1 MSTWEFSEL
10 LLAGFVLGLALG
22 WLFFRGRTSQKL
34 TRALQSTQSEL
45 AVLKERLIGR
55 EAEIQGLQAK
65 DREMGLELS
74 GLRDSL
80 LQESQQRAA
89 AQKELEQLAALKNQ
103 LLEREKENAAL
114 REEITGLKQV
124 QVELETTL
132 HQERRAMEEKIA
144 FLNEAGQRMEQAF
157 KALSLECLR
166 ANNRQFLDLAQ
177 ATLEKFQIEAKGDL
191 EQKQKAVEGTVAPL
205 KETLEKYTQQVQ
217 AMETARQQAYGSLS
231 QYLESMAATEQR
243 LQMETG
249 NLVKALRA
257 PQVRG
262 RWGEIT
268 LRRVA
273 ELAGMSA
280 HCDFSEQ
287 ESVLSEDGRLR
298 PDMLVKLPNNK
309 LVVVDSKAPLQSY
322 LDSLESQTEEDRKNK
337 LREHARL
344 IQVHLQKLSAKNY
357 WDQFPETPE
366 FVVLFLPGE
375 NFFSAALEQNPHLI
389 EEGVNQKVILATPTT
404 LITLLRAVAYGWRQE
419 SLAENAQ
426 AISELGKILYER
438 LAKMAGHL
446 EVLGKFLDKSV
457 QTYNESIGSLETRV
471 LTAARK
477 FKELGIS
484 SKWEIAELQP
494 LEKTTRALQAPELL
508 NSEAED
514 SSDGQ

>member
-1 MSTWEFSEL
+1 
-10 LLAGFVLGLALG
+10 
-22 WLFFRGRTSQKL
+22 
-34 TRALQSTQSEL
+34 
-45 AVLKERLIGR
+45 
-55 EAEIQGLQAK
+55 
-65 DREMGLELS
+65 
-74 GLRDSL
+74 
-80 LQESQQRAA
+80 
-89 AQKELEQLAALKNQ
+89 
-103 LLEREKENAAL
+103 
-114 REEITGLKQV
+114 
-124 QVELETTL
+124 
-132 HQERRAMEEKIA
+132 
-144 FLNEAGQRMEQAF
+144 
-157 KALSLECLR
+157 
-166 ANNRQFLDLAQ
+166 
-177 ATLEKFQIEAKGDL
+177 
-191 EQKQKAVEGTVAPL
+191 
-205 KETLEKYTQQVQ
+205 
-217 AMETARQQAYGSLS
+217 
-231 QYLESMAATEQR
+231 
-243 LQMETG
+243 METG

-287 ESVLSEDGRLR
+287 ESVLSEEGRLR

-366 FVVLFLPGE
+366 FVILFLPGE

-494 LEKTTRALQAPELL
+494 LEKTSRALQAPELL
-508 NSEAED
+508 NSETDD